1 MFCVEIVMEQLRSLP
16 QTGEDIFDAIERL
29 KKEKNAVILAHY
41 YQDPDIQDLADHL
54 GDSLKLAQVAQASDA
69 DVILFCGVHFMAE
82 TAKILNPT
90 RTVIIPDLNA
100 GCSLADSCPAP
111 MLKAY
116 KAKYDD
122 HMVVSYINCSASVKA
137 LSDVICTSSNAEKI
151 IAAIPEDQKILFT
164 PDQHLGRY
172 LIEKTGREMRLWQG
186 SCIVHEIFSEREII
200 KLKKTHP
207 EAELIAHPEC
217 AQAILKHADHVGSTT
232 SLLQYAAATP
242 TKELIVATEEG
253 ILHQMQKGAPDK
265 TFIQA
270 PTQDG
275 CACNVCPY
283 MRLNTLE
290 KIYSALDTLE
300 PAIEMNEDLRLR
312 AALPLE
318 RMLAIT
324 AGESV
329 DWNSHA

>member
-1 MFCVEIVMEQLRSLP
+1 MEQLISLP
-16 QTGEDIFDAIERL
+16 VKGEDIFDAIERL

-122 HMVVSYINCSASVKA
+122 HMVVSYINCSAGVKA

-151 IAAIPEDQKILFT
+151 IAAIPENKKILFT
-164 PDQHLGRY
+164 PDQHLGRF
-172 LIEKTGREMRLWQG
+172 LMEKTGREMRLWQG

-200 KLKKTHP
+200 ELKKKHP
-207 EAELIAHPEC
+207 HAELIAHPEC

-242 TKELIVATEEG
+242 TQELIVATEEG

-265 TFIQA
+265 TYIQA
-270 PTQDG
+270 PTQEG
-275 CACNVCPY
+275 CACNVCPH

-290 KIYSALDTLE
+290 KIYMALDTLE
-300 PAIEMNEDLRLR
+300 PSIHMEEKLRLR

-318 RMLAIT
+318 RMLQIT
-324 AGESV
+324 AGETV
-329 DWNSHA
+329 DWDVTI

>member
-1 MFCVEIVMEQLRSLP
+1 MVQLAPAPPMS
-16 QTGEDIFDAIERL
+16 EDIFDAIERV

-54 GDSLKLAQVAQASDA
+54 GDSLKLAQVAQQSQA

-90 RTVIIPDLNA
+90 RTVVIPDMNA

-116 KAKYDD
+116 IALHPD
-122 HMVVSYINCSASVKA
+122 HMVVSYINCSAAVKA

-151 IAAIPEDQKILFT
+151 IGTIPQDKKILFT

-172 LIEKTGREMRLWQG
+172 LMEKTGRDMKLWQG
-186 SCIVHEIFSEREII
+186 SCIVHEIFSEREILA
-200 KLKKTHP
+200 LKQKHP
-207 EAELIAHPEC
+207 QAELIAHPEC
-217 AQAILKHADHVGSTT
+217 TQAILKHADHVGSTT
-232 SLLQYAAATP
+232 SLLQYAAITD
-242 TKELIVATEEG
+242 TQELIVATEEG
-253 ILHQMQKGAPDK
+253 ILHQMRKGAPHK

-270 PTQDG
+270 PTQEG
-275 CACNVCPY
+275 CACNVCPH

-290 KIYSALDTLE
+290 KIYSALDSLD
-300 PAIEMNEDLRLR
+300 PAIEMDEVLRRR

-318 RMLAIT
+318 RMLQIT
-324 AGESV
+324 AGDPV
-329 DWNSHA
+329 DWSVSS

>member
-1 MFCVEIVMEQLRSLP
+1 M
-16 QTGEDIFDAIERL
+16 QTIPALSPGEDIFEAIERV
-29 KKEKNAVILAHY
+29 KKERNAVILAHY

-54 GDSLKLAQVAQASDA
+54 GDSLKLAQVAQNSTA

-90 RTVIIPDLNA
+90 RTVVIPDLNA

-116 KAKYDD
+116 KAQHPD
-122 HMVVSYINCSASVKA
+122 HMVVSYINCSAAVKA

-151 IAAIPEDQKILFT
+151 IGAIPENQKILFT

-172 LIEKTGREMRLWQG
+172 LMEKTGREMKLWQG
-186 SCIVHEIFSEREII
+186 SCIVHEIFSEREILA
-200 KLKKTHP
+200 LKQKHP
-207 EAELIAHPEC
+207 DAELIAHPEC

-242 TKELIVATEEG
+242 SQELIVATEDG
-253 ILHQMQKGAPDK
+253 ILHQMRNGAPNK

-270 PTQDG
+270 PTQEG
-275 CACNVCPY
+275 CACNVCPH

-290 KIYSALDTLE
+290 KIYASLATLE
-300 PAIEMNEDLRLR
+300 PAIEMDEALRRR

-318 RMLAIT
+318 RMLQIT

-329 DWNSHA
+329 DWSVA

>member
-1 MFCVEIVMEQLRSLP
+1 MQVNQSVPLN
-16 QTGEDIFDAIERL
+16 EDVFDAIERV
-29 KKEKNAVILAHY
+29 KNEKNAVILAHY

-54 GDSLKLAQVAQASDA
+54 GDSLKLAQLAQKSQA

-116 KAKYDD
+116 KAQHPD
-122 HMVVSYINCSASVKA
+122 HMVVSYINCSAGVKA

-151 IAAIPEDQKILFT
+151 IGAIPEDKKILFT

-172 LIEKTGREMRLWQG
+172 LMEKTGRDMKLWQG
-186 SCIVHEIFSEREII
+186 SCIVHEIFSEREILA
-200 KLKKTHP
+200 LKQKHP
-207 EAELIAHPEC
+207 QADLIAHPEC

-232 SLLQYAAATP
+232 SLLQYAAVTD
-242 TKELIVATEEG
+242 TQELIVATEEG
-253 ILHQMQKGAPDK
+253 ILHQMQKGAPNK

-270 PTQDG
+270 PTQEG
-275 CACNVCPY
+275 CACNVCPH

-290 KIYSALDTLE
+290 KIYQALVTLE
-300 PAIEMNEDLRLR
+300 PAIEMEETLRLR

-318 RMLAIT
+318 RMLQIT
-324 AGESV
+324 AGEDV
-329 DWNSHA
+329 DWSTP

>member
-1 MFCVEIVMEQLRSLP
+1 MEQLISLP
-16 QTGEDIFDAIERL
+16 KKGEDIFDAIERL

-151 IAAIPEDQKILFT
+151 IAAIPQDQKILFT

-172 LIEKTGREMRLWQG
+172 LMEKTGREMRLWQG

-200 KLKKTHP
+200 QLKKKHP
-207 EAELIAHPEC
+207 AAELIAHPEC
-217 AQAILKHADHVGSTT
+217 TQAILKHADHVGSTT

-242 TKELIVATEEG
+242 TQELIVATEEG
-253 ILHQMQKGAPDK
+253 ILHQMQKGAPGK

-270 PTQDG
+270 PTQEG

-290 KIYSALDTLE
+290 KIYSALETLE

-329 DWNSHA
+329 DWNSHACL

>member
-1 MFCVEIVMEQLRSLP
+1 MEQLISLP
-16 QTGEDIFDAIERL
+16 KKGEDIFDAIERL

-41 YQDPDIQDLADHL
+41 YQDPDIQDLADYL

-172 LIEKTGREMRLWQG
+172 LMEKTGREMRLWQG

-200 KLKKTHP
+200 ELKKTHFD
-207 EAELIAHPEC
+207 AELIAHLEC
-217 AQAILKHADHVGSTT
+217 AQVILKYVDYVGFMM

>member
-1 MFCVEIVMEQLRSLP
+1 MVRMQVNQSVPLN
-16 QTGEDIFDAIERL
+16 EDVFDAIERV
-29 KKEKNAVILAHY
+29 KNEKNAVILAHY

-54 GDSLKLAQVAQASDA
+54 GDSLKLAQLAQKSQA

-116 KAKYDD
+116 KAQHPD
-122 HMVVSYINCSASVKA
+122 HMVVSYINCSAGVKA

-151 IAAIPEDQKILFT
+151 IGAIPEDKKILFT

-172 LIEKTGREMRLWQG
+172 LMEKTGRDMKLWQG
-186 SCIVHEIFSEREII
+186 SCIVHEIFSEREILA
-200 KLKKTHP
+200 LKQKHP
-207 EAELIAHPEC
+207 QADLIAHPEC

-232 SLLQYAAATP
+232 SLLQYAAVTD
-242 TKELIVATEEG
+242 TQELIVATEEG
-253 ILHQMQKGAPDK
+253 ILHQMQKGAPNK

-270 PTQDG
+270 PTQEG
-275 CACNVCPY
+275 CACNVCPH

-290 KIYSALDTLE
+290 KIYQALVTLE
-300 PAIEMNEDLRLR
+300 PAIEMEETLRLR

-318 RMLAIT
+318 RMLQIT
-324 AGESV
+324 AGEDV
-329 DWNSHA
+329 DWSTP